1 MSVTMNVLQL
11 KLFCCDASNIQS
23 TYVSITS
30 STVDKQGLESVLKV
44 KFLYFNKIKLNVVL
58 RGT

>member
-1 MSVTMNVLQL
+1 MNVLQL

-30 STVDKQGLESVLKV
+30 STVDKQGLESVLEV